1 MAGIPQPYRP
11 EDFENRILA
20 FEQAAHAKY
29 SCAVR
34 NMRTADLPDWLNN
47 LLNNKIIPRLE
58 PIGFEASFS
67 RPIFQ
72 MAAPA
77 WESMGPLTDKELW
90 FHPVLM
96 RDIEDFRKGL
106 IASKQRYE
114 RFAYGSGKDLHELRT
129 VANSQMHPSKVLSL
143 LDDVSISWI
152 ILPRVYDHLK
162 KEHSWSLPGYIRY
175 FSVETDSAFKEI
187 LARIIIEFMGNY
199 TAKFMDRI
207 HPKAQVYEALF
218 YGYAAMFWRN
228 LRNPPSGSEDLKTFL
243 HFFHWANR
251 FQKRFL
257 HHHPEAFEEIKKM
270 EKEKLK
276 AFPDWNAFGLAPA
289 RCDDIST
296 FVVALR
302 HGRLGIDDLIKI
314 FGIGGALL
322 KNMTDGLLPYL
333 FVPRA
338 LSGLFRKIQNNFYI
352 ESRRTQS
359 FIRAFLEELEDS
371 YNFKHCKSLDTETG
385 STEQLRFVRPR
396 VICMINSL
404 LGSLL

>member
-1 MAGIPQPYRP
+1 MAGIPQPYHP
-11 EDFENRILA
+11 ESFENRILA
-20 FEQAAHAKY
+20 FEQEAQAKY

-34 NMRTADLPDWLNN
+34 NMKAADLPGWLKS
-47 LLNNKIIPRLE
+47 LLNNKIIPQLE

-67 RPIFQ
+67 RTIFQ
-72 MAAPA
+72 LAAPA
-77 WESMGPLTDKELW
+77 WQSTGPLTDKELW

-106 IASKQRYE
+106 IRSKQRFE
-114 RFAYGSGKDLHELRT
+114 RFAYGSGGNLHELRT
-129 VANSQMHPSKVLSL
+129 VANNQMHPSKVLSL
-143 LDDVSISWI
+143 LDDVSLSWV
-152 ILPRVYDHLK
+152 ILPRVYDHLEK
-162 KEHSWSLPGYIRY
+162 QHSWSLPGYIRY
-175 FSVETDSAFKEI
+175 FNNEADSDFREI
-187 LARIIIEFMGNY
+187 LARIIIEFIGNY

-207 HPKAQVYEALF
+207 HPKAQVCEALF
-218 YGYAAMFWRN
+218 FGYEAMFWRN
-228 LRNPPSGSEDLKTFL
+228 LRKPPSGSEDLKTFM
-243 HFFHWANR
+243 HFFHWADR

-257 HHHPEAFEEIKKM
+257 YNHSEASAEINKM

-276 AFPDWNAFGLAPA
+276 AFPEWNAFGLAPV
-289 RCDDIST
+289 RCDDTSM

-314 FGIGGALL
+314 FGIGSALL

-338 LSGLFRKIQNNFYI
+338 LSGLFRKIQNDFYS

-359 FIRAFLEELEDS
+359 FVRAFLEELEDS
-371 YNFKHCKSLDTETG
+371 YNFKHRKSLDTETG
-385 STEQLRFVRPR
+385 ITEQLRFVKPR

-404 LGSLL
+404 LGSL